1 MVNEKIPIISIVG
14 PTASGKTDLSINL
27 ALKLDTEIISADS
40 MQIYKEFNILSAK
53 PEKEKLSLVKH
64 HLIDFLS
71 VSEEF
76 SVSKFINLS
85 EKYIN
90 EIHSQGKIPILVG
103 GTGLYVDSL
112 LKGLKFE
119 NKKYCANNELI
130 KFLDNLNGEEMLE
143 ILKKIDPMSSKKI
156 HVNDVKRLKRAI
168 EFFYEEGY
176 PISYQVENSKN
187 IVSPYN
193 TCRIGL
199 NFESRDIL
207 YDRINKRIDKMFE
220 NGIEKEVEMISKI
233 NLSKTSSMAI
243 GYKEILPYI
252 LGKCTKEEACEELKK
267 ATRRY
272 AKRQLTWF
280 RKNSD
285 INWIYVDKCK
295 DMSEVIKKSFEIV
308 NKFIFENK
316 KDKYEN
322 I

>member
-1 MVNEKIPIISIVG
+1 MVNKKIPIISIVG

-76 SVSKFINLS
+76 SVSKFISLS

-119 NKKYCANNELI
+119 SKKNIENSEAI
-130 KFLDNLNGEEMLE
+130 KSLDNLSGEELFKILE
-143 ILKKIDPMSSKKI
+143 KIDPVSSEKI
-156 HVNDVKRLKRAI
+156 HINNVKRLKRAI
-168 EFFYEEGY
+168 EFFYQEGY
-176 PISYQVENSKN
+176 PISCQVENSKK
-187 IVSPYN
+187 IISPYN
-193 TCRIGL
+193 VCRIGL

-207 YDRINKRIDKMFE
+207 YDRINKRIDEMFE
-220 NGIEKEVEMISKI
+220 SGIEEEVKLISKLK
-233 NLSKTSSMAI
+233 LSKTSSMAI
-243 GYKEILPYI
+243 GYKEVLPYV
-252 LGKCTKEEACEELKK
+252 LGNCSKEEAKEELKK

-280 RKNSD
+280 KKNLD
-285 INWIYVDKCK
+285 INWIYVDKCT
-295 DMSEVIKKSFEIV
+295 DTSEVIEKSFEIV
-308 NKFIFENK
+308 DKFIFENK
-316 KDKYEN
+316 K
-322 I
+322 

>member
-76 SVSKFINLS
+76 SVSKFISLS

-90 EIHSQGKIPILVG
+90 EIYSQGKIPILVG

-119 NKKYCANNELI
+119 SKKSSENSEVI
-130 KFLDNLNGEEMLE
+130 KSLDNLSGEELFKILE
-143 ILKKIDPMSSKKI
+143 KIDPVSSEKI
-156 HVNDVKRLKRAI
+156 HINNVKRLKRAI
-168 EFFYEEGY
+168 EFFYQEGY
-176 PISYQVENSKN
+176 PISCQVENSKK
-187 IVSPYN
+187 IISPYKV
-193 TCRIGL
+193 CRIGL

-207 YDRINKRIDKMFE
+207 YDRINKRVDEMFE
-220 NGIEKEVEMISKI
+220 SGIEEEVKLISKLK
-233 NLSKTSSMAI
+233 LSKTSSMAI
-243 GYKEILPYI
+243 GYKEVLPYV
-252 LGKCTKEEACEELKK
+252 LGNCSKEEAKEELKK

-280 RKNSD
+280 KKNLD
-285 INWIYVDKCK
+285 INWIYVDKCT
-295 DMSEVIKKSFEIV
+295 DTSEVIEKSFEIV
-308 NKFIFENK
+308 DKFIFENK
-316 KDKYEN
+316 K
-322 I
+322 

>member
-1 MVNEKIPIISIVG
+1 MENLKIPVISIIG
-14 PTASGKTDLSINL
+14 PTASGKTDLSLSL
-27 ALKLDTEIISADS
+27 ALNLNTEIISADS

-90 EIHSQGKIPILVG
+90 EIYSQGKIPILVG

-119 NKKYCANNELI
+119 SKKNIENSEAI
-130 KFLDNLNGEEMLE
+130 KSLDNLSGEELFK
-143 ILKKIDPMSSKKI
+143 ILGKIDPVSSEKI
-156 HVNDVKRLKRAI
+156 HINNVKRLKRAI
-168 EFFYEEGY
+168 EFFYQEGY
-176 PISYQVENSKN
+176 PISCQVENSKK
-187 IVSPYN
+187 IISPYKV
-193 TCRIGL
+193 CRIGL

-207 YDRINKRIDKMFE
+207 YDRINKRVDEMFE
-220 NGIEKEVEMISKI
+220 RGIEEEVKLISKLK
-233 NLSKTSSMAI
+233 LSKTSSMAI
-243 GYKEILPYI
+243 GYKEVLPYV
-252 LGKCTKEEACEELKK
+252 LGNCSKEEAKEELKK

-280 RKNSD
+280 KKNPD
-285 INWIYVDKCK
+285 INWIYVDKCT
-295 DMSEVIKKSFEIV
+295 DTSEVIEKSFEIV
-308 NKFIFENK
+308 DKFIFENK
-316 KDKYEN
+316 K
-322 I
+322 

>member
-1 MVNEKIPIISIVG
+1 MVNEKISIISIVG

-76 SVSKFINLS
+76 SVSKFISLS

-119 NKKYCANNELI
+119 SKKNTENSEAI
-130 KFLDNLNGEEMLE
+130 KSLDNLSGEELFKILE
-143 ILKKIDPMSSKKI
+143 KIDPVSSEKI
-156 HVNDVKRLKRAI
+156 HINNVKRLKRAI
-168 EFFYEEGY
+168 EFFYQEGY
-176 PISYQVENSKN
+176 PISCQVENSKK
-187 IVSPYN
+187 IISPYKV
-193 TCRIGL
+193 CRIGL

-207 YDRINKRIDKMFE
+207 YDRINKRVDEMFE
-220 NGIEKEVEMISKI
+220 SGIEEEVNLISKLK
-233 NLSKTSSMAI
+233 LSKTSSMAI
-243 GYKEILPYI
+243 GYKEVLPYV
-252 LGKCTKEEACEELKK
+252 LGNCSKEEAKEELKK

-280 RKNSD
+280 KKNLD
-285 INWIYVDKCK
+285 INWIYVDKCT
-295 DMSEVIKKSFEIV
+295 DTSEVIEKSFEIV
-308 NKFIFENK
+308 DKFIFENK
-316 KDKYEN
+316 K
-322 I
+322 

>member
-90 EIHSQGKIPILVG
+90 EIYSQGKIPILVG

-119 NKKYCANNELI
+119 SKKNIENSEAI
-130 KFLDNLNGEEMLE
+130 KSLDNLSGEELFKILE
-143 ILKKIDPMSSKKI
+143 KIDPVSLEKI
-156 HVNDVKRLKRAI
+156 HINNVKRLKRAI
-168 EFFYEEGY
+168 EFFYQEGY
-176 PISYQVENSKN
+176 PISCQVENSKK
-187 IVSPYN
+187 IISPYKV
-193 TCRIGL
+193 CRIGL

-207 YDRINKRIDKMFE
+207 YDRINKRVDEMFE
-220 NGIEKEVEMISKI
+220 SGIEEEVKLISKLK
-233 NLSKTSSMAI
+233 LSKTSSMAI
-243 GYKEILPYI
+243 GYKEVLPYV
-252 LGKCTKEEACEELKK
+252 LGNCSKEEAKEELKK

-280 RKNSD
+280 KKNSD
-285 INWIYVDKCK
+285 INWIYVDKCT
-295 DMSEVIKKSFEIV
+295 DTSEVIEKSFEIV
-308 NKFIFENK
+308 DKFIFENK
-316 KDKYEN
+316 K
-322 I
+322 

>member
-1 MVNEKIPIISIVG
+1 MVNEKISIISIVG

-119 NKKYCANNELI
+119 SKKSSENSEVI
-130 KFLDNLNGEEMLE
+130 KSLDNLSGEELFKILE
-143 ILKKIDPMSSKKI
+143 KIDPVSLEKI
-156 HVNDVKRLKRAI
+156 HINNVKRLKRAI
-168 EFFYEEGY
+168 EFFYQEGY
-176 PISYQVENSKN
+176 PISCQVENSKK
-187 IVSPYN
+187 IISPYKV
-193 TCRIGL
+193 CRIGL

-207 YDRINKRIDKMFE
+207 YDRINKRVDEMFE
-220 NGIEKEVEMISKI
+220 SGIEEEVKLISKLK
-233 NLSKTSSMAI
+233 LSKTSSMAI
-243 GYKEILPYI
+243 GYKEVLPYV
-252 LGKCTKEEACEELKK
+252 LGNCSKEEAKEELKK

-280 RKNSD
+280 KKNPD
-285 INWIYVDKCK
+285 INWIYVDKCT
-295 DMSEVIKKSFEIV
+295 DTSEVIEKSFEIV
-308 NKFIFENK
+308 DKFIFENK
-316 KDKYEN
+316 K
-322 I
+322 

>member
-76 SVSKFINLS
+76 SVSKFISLS

-90 EIHSQGKIPILVG
+90 EIYSQGKIPILVG

-119 NKKYCANNELI
+119 SKKNIENSEAI
-130 KFLDNLNGEEMLE
+130 KSLDNLSSEELFKILE
-143 ILKKIDPMSSKKI
+143 KIDPVSSEKI
-156 HVNDVKRLKRAI
+156 HINNVKRLKRAI
-168 EFFYEEGY
+168 EFFYQEGY
-176 PISYQVENSKN
+176 PISCQVENSKK
-187 IVSPYN
+187 IISPYN
-193 TCRIGL
+193 VCRIGL

-207 YDRINKRIDKMFE
+207 YDRINKRVDEMFE
-220 NGIEKEVEMISKI
+220 SGIEEEVKLISKLK
-233 NLSKTSSMAI
+233 LSKTSSMAI
-243 GYKEILPYI
+243 GYKEVLPYV
-252 LGKCTKEEACEELKK
+252 LGNCSKEEAKEELKK

-280 RKNSD
+280 KKNLD
-285 INWIYVDKCK
+285 INWIYVDKCT
-295 DMSEVIKKSFEIV
+295 DTSEVIEKSFEIV
-308 NKFIFENK
+308 DKFIFENK
-316 KDKYEN
+316 K
-322 I
+322 

>member
-119 NKKYCANNELI
+119 SKKSSENSEVI
-130 KFLDNLNGEEMLE
+130 KSLDNLSGEELFKILE
-143 ILKKIDPMSSKKI
+143 KIDPVSSEKI
-156 HVNDVKRLKRAI
+156 HINNVKRLKRAI
-168 EFFYEEGY
+168 EFFYQEGY
-176 PISYQVENSKN
+176 PISCQVENSKK
-187 IVSPYN
+187 IISPYKV
-193 TCRIGL
+193 CRIGL

-207 YDRINKRIDKMFE
+207 YDRINKRVDEMFE
-220 NGIEKEVEMISKI
+220 SGIEEEVKLISKLK
-233 NLSKTSSMAI
+233 LSKTSSMAI
-243 GYKEILPYI
+243 GYKEVLPYV
-252 LGKCTKEEACEELKK
+252 LGNCSKEEAKEELKK

-280 RKNSD
+280 KKNPD
-285 INWIYVDKCK
+285 INWIYVDKCT
-295 DMSEVIKKSFEIV
+295 DTSEVIEKSFEIV
-308 NKFIFENK
+308 DKFIFENK
-316 KDKYEN
+316 K
-322 I
+322 

>member
-1 MVNEKIPIISIVG
+1 MVNEKISIISIVG

-119 NKKYCANNELI
+119 SKKSSENSEVI
-130 KFLDNLNGEEMLE
+130 KSLDNLSGEELFK
-143 ILKKIDPMSSKKI
+143 ILGKIDPVSSEKI
-156 HVNDVKRLKRAI
+156 HINNVKRLKRAI
-168 EFFYEEGY
+168 EFFYQEGY
-176 PISYQVENSKN
+176 PISCQVENSKK
-187 IVSPYN
+187 IISPYKV
-193 TCRIGL
+193 CRIGL

-207 YDRINKRIDKMFE
+207 YDRINKRVDEMFE
-220 NGIEKEVEMISKI
+220 SGIEEEVKLISKLK
-233 NLSKTSSMAI
+233 LSKTSSMAI
-243 GYKEILPYI
+243 GYKEVLPYV
-252 LGKCTKEEACEELKK
+252 LGNCSKEEAKEELKK

-280 RKNSD
+280 KKNPD
-285 INWIYVDKCK
+285 INWIYVDKCT
-295 DMSEVIKKSFEIV
+295 DTSEVIEKSFEIV
-308 NKFIFENK
+308 DKFIFENK
-316 KDKYEN
+316 K
-322 I
+322 

>member
-1 MVNEKIPIISIVG
+1 MVNKKIPIISIVG

-119 NKKYCANNELI
+119 SKKSSENSEVI
-130 KFLDNLNGEEMLE
+130 KSLDNLSGEELFKILE
-143 ILKKIDPMSSKKI
+143 KIDPVSSEKI
-156 HVNDVKRLKRAI
+156 HINNVKRLKRAI
-168 EFFYEEGY
+168 EFFYQEGY
-176 PISYQVENSKN
+176 PISCQAENSKK
-187 IVSPYN
+187 IISPYKV
-193 TCRIGL
+193 CRIGL

-207 YDRINKRIDKMFE
+207 YDRINKRVDEMFE
-220 NGIEKEVEMISKI
+220 SGIEEEVKLISKLK
-233 NLSKTSSMAI
+233 LSKTSSMAI
-243 GYKEILPYI
+243 GYKEVLPYV
-252 LGKCTKEEACEELKK
+252 LGNCSKEEAKEELKK

-280 RKNSD
+280 KKNPD
-285 INWIYVDKCK
+285 INWIYVDKCT
-295 DMSEVIKKSFEIV
+295 DTSEVIEKSFEIV
-308 NKFIFENK
+308 DKFIFENK
-316 KDKYEN
+316 K
-322 I
+322 

>member
-1 MVNEKIPIISIVG
+1 MVNEKISIISIVG

-76 SVSKFINLS
+76 SVSKFISLS
-85 EKYIN
+85 EKCIN
-90 EIHSQGKIPILVG
+90 EIYSQGKIPILVG

-119 NKKYCANNELI
+119 SKKNIENSEAI
-130 KFLDNLNGEEMLE
+130 KSLDNLSSEELFKILE
-143 ILKKIDPMSSKKI
+143 KIDPVSSEKI
-156 HVNDVKRLKRAI
+156 HINNVKRLKRAI
-168 EFFYEEGY
+168 EFFYQEGY
-176 PISYQVENSKN
+176 PISCQVENSKK
-187 IVSPYN
+187 IISPYN
-193 TCRIGL
+193 VCRIGL

-207 YDRINKRIDKMFE
+207 YDRINKRIDEMFE
-220 NGIEKEVEMISKI
+220 SGIEEEVKLISKLK
-233 NLSKTSSMAI
+233 LSKTSSMAI
-243 GYKEILPYI
+243 GYKEVLPYV
-252 LGKCTKEEACEELKK
+252 LGNCSKEEAKEELKK

-280 RKNSD
+280 KKNLD
-285 INWIYVDKCK
+285 INWIYVDKCT
-295 DMSEVIKKSFEIV
+295 DTSEVIEKSFEIV
-308 NKFIFENK
+308 DKFIFENK
-316 KDKYEN
+316 K
-322 I
+322 

>member
-119 NKKYCANNELI
+119 SKKNIENSEAI
-130 KFLDNLNGEEMLE
+130 KSLDNLSSEELFKILE
-143 ILKKIDPMSSKKI
+143 KIDPVSSEKI
-156 HVNDVKRLKRAI
+156 HINNVKRLKRAI
-168 EFFYEEGY
+168 EFFYQEGY
-176 PISYQVENSKN
+176 PISCQVENSKK
-187 IVSPYN
+187 IISPYKV
-193 TCRIGL
+193 CRIGL

-207 YDRINKRIDKMFE
+207 YDRINKRVDEMFE
-220 NGIEKEVEMISKI
+220 SGIEEEVKLISKLK
-233 NLSKTSSMAI
+233 LSKTSSMAI
-243 GYKEILPYI
+243 GYKEVLPYV
-252 LGKCTKEEACEELKK
+252 LGNCSKEEAKEELKK

-280 RKNSD
+280 KKNPD
-285 INWIYVDKCK
+285 INWIYVDKCT
-295 DMSEVIKKSFEIV
+295 DTSEVIEKSFEIV
-308 NKFIFENK
+308 DKFIFENK
-316 KDKYEN
+316 K
-322 I
+322 

>member
-1 MVNEKIPIISIVG
+1 MVNEKISIISIVG

-76 SVSKFINLS
+76 SVSKFISLS
-85 EKYIN
+85 EKCIN
-90 EIHSQGKIPILVG
+90 EIYSQGKIPILVG

-119 NKKYCANNELI
+119 SKKNIENSEAI
-130 KFLDNLNGEEMLE
+130 KSLDNLSSEELFKILE
-143 ILKKIDPMSSKKI
+143 KIDPVSSEKI
-156 HVNDVKRLKRAI
+156 HINNVKRLKRAI
-168 EFFYEEGY
+168 EFFYQEGY
-176 PISYQVENSKN
+176 PISCQVENSKK
-187 IVSPYN
+187 IISPYN
-193 TCRIGL
+193 VCRIGL

-207 YDRINKRIDKMFE
+207 YDRINKRIDEMFE
-220 NGIEKEVEMISKI
+220 SGIEEEVKLISKLK
-233 NLSKTSSMAI
+233 LSKTSSMAI
-243 GYKEILPYI
+243 GYKEVLPYV
-252 LGKCTKEEACEELKK
+252 LGNCSKEEAKEELKK

-280 RKNSD
+280 KKNPD
-285 INWIYVDKCK
+285 INWIYVDKCT
-295 DMSEVIKKSFEIV
+295 DTSEVIEKSFEIV
-308 NKFIFENK
+308 DKFIFENK
-316 KDKYEN
+316 K
-322 I
+322 

>member
-1 MVNEKIPIISIVG
+1 MVNEKISIISIVG

-76 SVSKFINLS
+76 SVSKFISLS
-85 EKYIN
+85 EKCIN
-90 EIHSQGKIPILVG
+90 EIYSQGKIPILVG

-119 NKKYCANNELI
+119 SKKNIENSEAI
-130 KFLDNLNGEEMLE
+130 KSLDNLSGEELFKILE
-143 ILKKIDPMSSKKI
+143 KIDPVSLEKI
-156 HVNDVKRLKRAI
+156 HINNVKRLKRAI
-168 EFFYEEGY
+168 EFFYQEGY
-176 PISYQVENSKN
+176 PISCQVENSKK
-187 IVSPYN
+187 IISPYKV
-193 TCRIGL
+193 CRIGL

-207 YDRINKRIDKMFE
+207 YDRINKRVDEMFE
-220 NGIEKEVEMISKI
+220 RGIEEEVKLISKLK
-233 NLSKTSSMAI
+233 LSKTSSMAI
-243 GYKEILPYI
+243 GYKEVLPYV
-252 LGKCTKEEACEELKK
+252 LGNCSKEEAKEELKK

-280 RKNSD
+280 KKNLD
-285 INWIYVDKCK
+285 INWIYVDKCT
-295 DMSEVIKKSFEIV
+295 DTSEVIEKSFEIV
-308 NKFIFENK
+308 DKFIFENK
-316 KDKYEN
+316 K
-322 I
+322 

>member
-119 NKKYCANNELI
+119 SKKNIENSEAI
-130 KFLDNLNGEEMLE
+130 KSLDNLSGEELFK
-143 ILKKIDPMSSKKI
+143 ILGKIDPVSLEKI
-156 HVNDVKRLKRAI
+156 HINNVKRLKRAI
-168 EFFYEEGY
+168 EFFYQEGY
-176 PISYQVENSKN
+176 PISCQVENSKK
-187 IVSPYN
+187 IISPYKV
-193 TCRIGL
+193 CRIGL

-207 YDRINKRIDKMFE
+207 YDRINKRVDEMFE
-220 NGIEKEVEMISKI
+220 SGIEEEVKLISKLK
-233 NLSKTSSMAI
+233 LSKTSSMAI
-243 GYKEILPYI
+243 GYKEVLPYV
-252 LGKCTKEEACEELKK
+252 LGNCSKEEAKEELKK

-280 RKNSD
+280 KKNLD
-285 INWIYVDKCK
+285 INWIYVDKCT
-295 DMSEVIKKSFEIV
+295 DTSEVIEKSFEIV
-308 NKFIFENK
+308 DKFIFENK
-316 KDKYEN
+316 K
-322 I
+322 

>member
-1 MVNEKIPIISIVG
+1 MVNEKISIISIVG

-76 SVSKFINLS
+76 SVSKFISLS
-85 EKYIN
+85 EKCIN
-90 EIHSQGKIPILVG
+90 EIYSQGKIPILVG

-119 NKKYCANNELI
+119 SKKSSENSEVI
-130 KFLDNLNGEEMLE
+130 KSLDNLSGEELFKILE
-143 ILKKIDPMSSKKI
+143 KIDPVSSEKI
-156 HVNDVKRLKRAI
+156 HINNVKRLKRAI
-168 EFFYEEGY
+168 EFFYQEGY
-176 PISYQVENSKN
+176 PISCQVENSKK
-187 IVSPYN
+187 IISPYKV
-193 TCRIGL
+193 CRIGL

-207 YDRINKRIDKMFE
+207 YDRINKRIDEMFE
-220 NGIEKEVEMISKI
+220 SGIEEEVKLISKLK
-233 NLSKTSSMAI
+233 LSKTSSMAI
-243 GYKEILPYI
+243 GYKEVLPYV
-252 LGKCTKEEACEELKK
+252 LGNCSKEEAKEELKK

-280 RKNSD
+280 KKNLD
-285 INWIYVDKCK
+285 INWIYVDKCT
-295 DMSEVIKKSFEIV
+295 DTSEVIEKSFEIV
-308 NKFIFENK
+308 DKFIFENK
-316 KDKYEN
+316 K
-322 I
+322 

>member
-90 EIHSQGKIPILVG
+90 EIYSQGKIPILVG

-119 NKKYCANNELI
+119 SKKNIENSEAI
-130 KFLDNLNGEEMLE
+130 KSLDNLSGEELFKILE
-143 ILKKIDPMSSKKI
+143 KIDPVSLEKI
-156 HVNDVKRLKRAI
+156 HINNVKRLKRAI
-168 EFFYEEGY
+168 EFFYQEGY
-176 PISYQVENSKN
+176 PISCQVENSKK
-187 IVSPYN
+187 IISPYKV
-193 TCRIGL
+193 CRIGL

-207 YDRINKRIDKMFE
+207 YDRINKRVDEMFE
-220 NGIEKEVEMISKI
+220 SGIEEEVKLISKLK
-233 NLSKTSSMAI
+233 LSKTSSMAI
-243 GYKEILPYI
+243 GYKEVLPYV
-252 LGKCTKEEACEELKK
+252 LGNCSKEEAKEELKK

-280 RKNSD
+280 KKNSD
-285 INWIYVDKCK
+285 INWIYVDKCT
-295 DMSEVIKKSFEIV
+295 DTSEVI
-308 NKFIFENK
+308 
-316 KDKYEN
+316 
-322 I
+322 

>member
-1 MVNEKIPIISIVG
+1 MGNSNIPVVSIVG
-14 PTASGKTDLSINL
+14 PTASGKTDLSLNL
-27 ALKLDTEIISADS
+27 ALNLNTEIISADS

-53 PEKEKLSLVKH
+53 PEKEKLNLVKH
-64 HLIDFLS
+64 YLIDFLS

-76 SVSKFINLS
+76 SVSNFINMA
-85 EKYIN
+85 EKHIKGIYLK
-90 EIHSQGKIPILVG
+90 GKIPILVG
-103 GTGLYVDSL
+103 GTGLYIDSL

-130 KFLDNLNGEEMLE
+130 KFLDNLNGEEMFE
-143 ILKKIDPMSSKKI
+143 ILKKIDPVSSKKI
-156 HVNDVKRLKRAI
+156 HINDVKRLKRAI

-176 PISYQVENSKN
+176 PISYQVENSKK

-207 YDRINKRIDKMFE
+207 YDRINKRVDKMFE
-220 NGIEKEVEMISKI
+220 NGIEKEVEMISKL
-233 NLSKTSSMAI
+233 NLNKTSSMAI
-243 GYKEILPYI
+243 GYKEVLPYI

-295 DMSEVIKKSFEIV
+295 DMYEITKRSLEIV

-316 KDKYEN
+316 KDRYEN

>member
-90 EIHSQGKIPILVG
+90 EIYSQGKIPILVG

-119 NKKYCANNELI
+119 SKKNIENSEAI
-130 KFLDNLNGEEMLE
+130 KSLDNLSGEELFKILE
-143 ILKKIDPMSSKKI
+143 KIDPVSSEKI
-156 HVNDVKRLKRAI
+156 HINNVKRLKRAI
-168 EFFYEEGY
+168 EFFYQEGY
-176 PISYQVENSKN
+176 PISCQVENSKK
-187 IVSPYN
+187 IISPYN
-193 TCRIGL
+193 VCRIGL

-207 YDRINKRIDKMFE
+207 YDRINKRIDEMFE
-220 NGIEKEVEMISKI
+220 SGIEEEVKLISKLK
-233 NLSKTSSMAI
+233 LSKTSSMAI
-243 GYKEILPYI
+243 GYKEVLPYV
-252 LGKCTKEEACEELKK
+252 LGNCSKEEAKEELKK

-280 RKNSD
+280 KKNLD
-285 INWIYVDKCK
+285 INWIYVDKCT
-295 DMSEVIKKSFEIV
+295 DTSEVIEKSF
-308 NKFIFENK
+308 
-316 KDKYEN
+316 
-322 I
+322 

>member
-1 MVNEKIPIISIVG
+1 MVNKKIPIISIVG

-119 NKKYCANNELI
+119 SKKSSENSEVI
-130 KFLDNLNGEEMLE
+130 KSLDNLSGEELFKILE
-143 ILKKIDPMSSKKI
+143 KIDPVSSEKI
-156 HVNDVKRLKRAI
+156 HINNVKRLKRAI
-168 EFFYEEGY
+168 EFFYQEGY
-176 PISYQVENSKN
+176 PISCQVENSKK
-187 IVSPYN
+187 IISPYN
-193 TCRIGL
+193 VCRIGL

-207 YDRINKRIDKMFE
+207 YDRINKRIDEMFE
-220 NGIEKEVEMISKI
+220 SGIEEEVKLISKLK
-233 NLSKTSSMAI
+233 LSKTSSMAI
-243 GYKEILPYI
+243 GYKEVLPYV
-252 LGKCTKEEACEELKK
+252 LGNCSKEEAKEELKK

-280 RKNSD
+280 KKNLD
-285 INWIYVDKCK
+285 INWIYVDKCT
-295 DMSEVIKKSFEIV
+295 DTSEVIEKSFEIV
-308 NKFIFENK
+308 DKFIFENK
-316 KDKYEN
+316 K
-322 I
+322 

>member
-1 MVNEKIPIISIVG
+1 MVNEKISIISIVG

-76 SVSKFINLS
+76 SVSKFISLS
-85 EKYIN
+85 EKCIN
-90 EIHSQGKIPILVG
+90 EIYSQGKIPILVG

-119 NKKYCANNELI
+119 SKKNIENSEAI
-130 KFLDNLNGEEMLE
+130 KSLDNLSGEELFKILE
-143 ILKKIDPMSSKKI
+143 KIDPVSSEKI
-156 HVNDVKRLKRAI
+156 HINNVKRLKRAI
-168 EFFYEEGY
+168 EFFYQEGY
-176 PISYQVENSKN
+176 PISCQVENSKK
-187 IVSPYN
+187 IISPYN
-193 TCRIGL
+193 VCRIGL

-207 YDRINKRIDKMFE
+207 YDRINKRIDEMFE
-220 NGIEKEVEMISKI
+220 SGIEEEVKLISKLK
-233 NLSKTSSMAI
+233 LSKTSSMAI
-243 GYKEILPYI
+243 GYKEVLPYV
-252 LGKCTKEEACEELKK
+252 LGNCSKEEAKEELKK

-280 RKNSD
+280 KKNLD
-285 INWIYVDKCK
+285 INWIYVDKCT
-295 DMSEVIKKSFEIV
+295 DTSEVIEKSFEIV
-308 NKFIFENK
+308 DKFIFENK
-316 KDKYEN
+316 K
-322 I
+322 

>member
-1 MVNEKIPIISIVG
+1 MVNEKISIISIVG

-90 EIHSQGKIPILVG
+90 EIYSQGKIPILVG

-119 NKKYCANNELI
+119 SKKNIENSEAI
-130 KFLDNLNGEEMLE
+130 KSLDNLSGEELFKILE
-143 ILKKIDPMSSKKI
+143 KIDPVSLEKI
-156 HVNDVKRLKRAI
+156 HINNVKRLKRAI
-168 EFFYEEGY
+168 EFFYQEGY
-176 PISYQVENSKN
+176 PISCQVENSKK
-187 IVSPYN
+187 IISPYKV
-193 TCRIGL
+193 CRIGL

-207 YDRINKRIDKMFE
+207 YDRINKRIDEMFE
-220 NGIEKEVEMISKI
+220 SGIEEEVKLISKLK
-233 NLSKTSSMAI
+233 LSKTSSMAI
-243 GYKEILPYI
+243 GYKEVLPYV
-252 LGKCTKEEACEELKK
+252 LGNCSKEEAKEELKK

-280 RKNSD
+280 KKNLD
-285 INWIYVDKCK
+285 INWIYVDKCT
-295 DMSEVIKKSFEIV
+295 DTSEVIEKSFEIV
-308 NKFIFENK
+308 DKFIFENK
-316 KDKYEN
+316 K
-322 I
+322 

>member
-1 MVNEKIPIISIVG
+1 MVNKKIPIISIVG

-27 ALKLDTEIISADS
+27 ALKLDTEISSADS

-119 NKKYCANNELI
+119 SKKSSENSEVI
-130 KFLDNLNGEEMLE
+130 KSLDNLSGEELFKILE
-143 ILKKIDPMSSKKI
+143 KIDPVSSEKI
-156 HVNDVKRLKRAI
+156 HINNVKRLKRAI
-168 EFFYEEGY
+168 EFFYQEGY
-176 PISYQVENSKN
+176 PISCQVENSKK
-187 IVSPYN
+187 IISPYN
-193 TCRIGL
+193 VCRIGL

-207 YDRINKRIDKMFE
+207 YDRINKRIDEMFE
-220 NGIEKEVEMISKI
+220 SGIEEEVKLISKLK
-233 NLSKTSSMAI
+233 LSKTSSMAI
-243 GYKEILPYI
+243 GYKEVLPYV
-252 LGKCTKEEACEELKK
+252 LGNCSKEEAKEELKK

-280 RKNSD
+280 KKNLD
-285 INWIYVDKCK
+285 INWIYVDKCT
-295 DMSEVIKKSFEIV
+295 DTSEVIEKSFEIV
-308 NKFIFENK
+308 DKFIFENK
-316 KDKYEN
+316 K
-322 I
+322 

>member
-1 MVNEKIPIISIVG
+1 MVNEKISIISIVG

-76 SVSKFINLS
+76 SVSKFISLS

-90 EIHSQGKIPILVG
+90 EIYSQGKIPILVG

-119 NKKYCANNELI
+119 SKKNIENSEAI
-130 KFLDNLNGEEMLE
+130 KSLDNLSSEELFKILE
-143 ILKKIDPMSSKKI
+143 KIDPVSSEKI
-156 HVNDVKRLKRAI
+156 HINNVKRLKRAI
-168 EFFYEEGY
+168 EFFYQEGY
-176 PISYQVENSKN
+176 PISCQVENSKK
-187 IVSPYN
+187 IISPYKV
-193 TCRIGL
+193 CRIGL

-207 YDRINKRIDKMFE
+207 YDRINKRVDEMFE
-220 NGIEKEVEMISKI
+220 RGIEEEVKLISKLK
-233 NLSKTSSMAI
+233 LSKTSSMAI
-243 GYKEILPYI
+243 GYKEVLPYV
-252 LGKCTKEEACEELKK
+252 LGNCSKEEAKEELKK

-280 RKNSD
+280 KKNPD
-285 INWIYVDKCK
+285 INWIYVDKCT
-295 DMSEVIKKSFEIV
+295 DTSEVIEKSFEIV
-308 NKFIFENK
+308 DKFIFENK
-316 KDKYEN
+316 K
-322 I
+322 

>member
-76 SVSKFINLS
+76 SVSKFISLS

-119 NKKYCANNELI
+119 SKKNTENSEAI
-130 KFLDNLNGEEMLE
+130 KSLDNLSGEELFKILE
-143 ILKKIDPMSSKKI
+143 KIDPVSSEKI
-156 HVNDVKRLKRAI
+156 HINNVKRLKRAI
-168 EFFYEEGY
+168 EFFYQEGY
-176 PISYQVENSKN
+176 PISCQVENSKK
-187 IVSPYN
+187 IISPYN
-193 TCRIGL
+193 VCRIGL

-207 YDRINKRIDKMFE
+207 YDRINKRIDEMFE
-220 NGIEKEVEMISKI
+220 SGID
-233 NLSKTSSMAI
+233 
-243 GYKEILPYI
+243 
-252 LGKCTKEEACEELKK
+252 
-267 ATRRY
+267 
-272 AKRQLTWF
+272 
-280 RKNSD
+280 RKS
-285 INWIYVDKCK
+285 V
-295 DMSEVIKKSFEIV
+295 V
-308 NKFIFENK
+308 
-316 KDKYEN
+316 
-322 I
+322 

>member
-90 EIHSQGKIPILVG
+90 EIYSQGKIPILVG

-119 NKKYCANNELI
+119 SKKNIENSEVI
-130 KFLDNLNGEEMLE
+130 KSLDNLSGEELFKILE
-143 ILKKIDPMSSKKI
+143 KIDPVSSEKI
-156 HVNDVKRLKRAI
+156 HINNVKRLKRAI
-168 EFFYEEGY
+168 EFFYQEGY
-176 PISYQVENSKN
+176 PISCQVENSKK
-187 IVSPYN
+187 IISPYKV
-193 TCRIGL
+193 CRIGL

-207 YDRINKRIDKMFE
+207 YDRINKRIDEMFE
-220 NGIEKEVEMISKI
+220 SGIEEEVKLISKLK
-233 NLSKTSSMAI
+233 LSKTSSMAI
-243 GYKEILPYI
+243 GYKEVLPYV
-252 LGKCTKEEACEELKK
+252 LGNCSKEEAKEELKK

-280 RKNSD
+280 KKNLD
-285 INWIYVDKCK
+285 INWIYVDKCT
-295 DMSEVIKKSFEIV
+295 DTSEVIEKSFEIV
-308 NKFIFENK
+308 DKFIFENK
-316 KDKYEN
+316 K
-322 I
+322 

>member
-1 MVNEKIPIISIVG
+1 MVNEKISIISIVG

-119 NKKYCANNELI
+119 SKKSSENSEVI
-130 KFLDNLNGEEMLE
+130 KSLDNLSGEELFKILE
-143 ILKKIDPMSSKKI
+143 KIDPVSSEKI
-156 HVNDVKRLKRAI
+156 HINNVKRLKRAI
-168 EFFYEEGY
+168 EFFYQEGY
-176 PISYQVENSKN
+176 PISCQVENSKK
-187 IVSPYN
+187 IISPYKV
-193 TCRIGL
+193 CRIGL

-207 YDRINKRIDKMFE
+207 YDRINKRVDEMFE
-220 NGIEKEVEMISKI
+220 RGIEEEVKLISKLK
-233 NLSKTSSMAI
+233 LSKTSSMAI
-243 GYKEILPYI
+243 GYKEVLPYV
-252 LGKCTKEEACEELKK
+252 LGNCSKEEAKEELKK

-280 RKNSD
+280 KKNLD
-285 INWIYVDKCK
+285 INWIYVDKCT
-295 DMSEVIKKSFEIV
+295 DTSEVIEKSFEIV
-308 NKFIFENK
+308 DKFIFENK
-316 KDKYEN
+316 K
-322 I
+322 

>member
-1 MVNEKIPIISIVG
+1 MVNEKISIISIVG

-119 NKKYCANNELI
+119 SKKSSENSEVI
-130 KFLDNLNGEEMLE
+130 KSLDNLSGEELFKILE
-143 ILKKIDPMSSKKI
+143 KIDPVSSEKI
-156 HVNDVKRLKRAI
+156 HINNVKRLKRAI
-168 EFFYEEGY
+168 EFFYQEGY
-176 PISYQVENSKN
+176 PISCQVENSKK
-187 IVSPYN
+187 IISPYN
-193 TCRIGL
+193 VCRIGL

-207 YDRINKRIDKMFE
+207 YDRINKRIDEMFE
-220 NGIEKEVEMISKI
+220 SGIEEEVKLISKLK
-233 NLSKTSSMAI
+233 LSKTSSMAI
-243 GYKEILPYI
+243 GYKEVLPYV
-252 LGKCTKEEACEELKK
+252 LGNCSKEEAKEELKK

-280 RKNSD
+280 KKNLD
-285 INWIYVDKCK
+285 INWIYVDKCT
-295 DMSEVIKKSFEIV
+295 DTSEVIEKSFEIV
-308 NKFIFENK
+308 DKFIFENK
-316 KDKYEN
+316 K
-322 I
+322 

>member
-1 MVNEKIPIISIVG
+1 MVNEKISIISIVG

-76 SVSKFINLS
+76 SVSKFISLS

-90 EIHSQGKIPILVG
+90 EIHSQGKIPVLVG

-119 NKKYCANNELI
+119 SKKNIENSEAI
-130 KFLDNLNGEEMLE
+130 KSLDNLSGEELFKILE
-143 ILKKIDPMSSKKI
+143 KIDPVSSEKI
-156 HVNDVKRLKRAI
+156 HINNVKRLKRAI
-168 EFFYEEGY
+168 EFFYQEGY
-176 PISYQVENSKN
+176 PISCQVENSKK
-187 IVSPYN
+187 IISPYKV
-193 TCRIGL
+193 CRIGL

-207 YDRINKRIDKMFE
+207 YDRINKRVDEMFE
-220 NGIEKEVEMISKI
+220 SGIEEEVKLISKLK
-233 NLSKTSSMAI
+233 LSKTSSMAI
-243 GYKEILPYI
+243 GYKEVLPYV
-252 LGKCTKEEACEELKK
+252 LGNCSKEEAKEELKK

-280 RKNSD
+280 KKNLD
-285 INWIYVDKCK
+285 INWIYVDKCT
-295 DMSEVIKKSFEIV
+295 DTSEVIEKSFEIV
-308 NKFIFENK
+308 DKFIFENK
-316 KDKYEN
+316 K
-322 I
+322 

>member
-1 MVNEKIPIISIVG
+1 MVNEKISIISIVG

-90 EIHSQGKIPILVG
+90 EIYSQGKIPILVG

-119 NKKYCANNELI
+119 SKKNTENSEAI
-130 KFLDNLNGEEMLE
+130 KSLDNLSGEELFKILE
-143 ILKKIDPMSSKKI
+143 KIDPVSSEKI
-156 HVNDVKRLKRAI
+156 HINNVKRLKRAI
-168 EFFYEEGY
+168 EFFYQEGY
-176 PISYQVENSKN
+176 PISCQVENSKK
-187 IVSPYN
+187 IISPYKV
-193 TCRIGL
+193 CRIGL

-207 YDRINKRIDKMFE
+207 YDRINKRVDEMFE
-220 NGIEKEVEMISKI
+220 RGIEEEVKLISKLK
-233 NLSKTSSMAI
+233 LSKTSSMAI
-243 GYKEILPYI
+243 GYKEVLPYV
-252 LGKCTKEEACEELKK
+252 LGNCSKEEAKEELKK

-280 RKNSD
+280 KKNPD
-285 INWIYVDKCK
+285 INWIYVDKCT
-295 DMSEVIKKSFEIV
+295 DTSEVIEKSFEIV
-308 NKFIFENK
+308 DKFIFENK
-316 KDKYEN
+316 K
-322 I
+322 

>member
-90 EIHSQGKIPILVG
+90 EIYSQGKIPILVG

-119 NKKYCANNELI
+119 SKKNIENSEAI
-130 KFLDNLNGEEMLE
+130 KSLDNLSGEELFKILE
-143 ILKKIDPMSSKKI
+143 KIDPVSLEKI
-156 HVNDVKRLKRAI
+156 HINNVKRLKRAI
-168 EFFYEEGY
+168 EFFYQEGY
-176 PISYQVENSKN
+176 PISCQVENSKK
-187 IVSPYN
+187 IISPYKV
-193 TCRIGL
+193 CRIGL

-207 YDRINKRIDKMFE
+207 YDRINKRIDEMFE
-220 NGIEKEVEMISKI
+220 SGIEEEVKLISKLK
-233 NLSKTSSMAI
+233 LSKTSSMAI
-243 GYKEILPYI
+243 GYKEVLPYV
-252 LGKCTKEEACEELKK
+252 LGNCSKEEAKEELKK

-280 RKNSD
+280 KKNLD
-285 INWIYVDKCK
+285 INWIYVDKCT
-295 DMSEVIKKSFEIV
+295 DTSEVIEKSFEIV
-308 NKFIFENK
+308 DKFIFENK
-316 KDKYEN
+316 K
-322 I
+322 